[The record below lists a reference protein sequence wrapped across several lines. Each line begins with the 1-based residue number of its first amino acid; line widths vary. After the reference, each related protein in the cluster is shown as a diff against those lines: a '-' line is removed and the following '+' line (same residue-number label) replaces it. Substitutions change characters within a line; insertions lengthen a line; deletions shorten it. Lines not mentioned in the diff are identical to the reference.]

1 MAEYQNIF
9 TSVQVR
15 SPAYPGTPMPKGN
28 LPRLGKPVEPAA
40 LAALA
45 RDRFGGGG

>member
-15 SPAYPGTPMPKGN
+15 SPAYPGTPLPKGN
-28 LPRLGKPVEPAA
+28 LPRLGKPHLLL
-40 LAALA
+40 LAWE
-45 RDRFGGGG
+45 DR